1 LDTAEEGDGRMSV
14 SLAAAPATTR
24 LIILQAVKIAFET
37 VLGAENPSE
46 DDDFFELG
54 GDSLMALSLFLNIED
69 ATGHTLP
76 MTAIYDASTIG
87 KLTDRLL
94 SSKSSGRSTCLV
106 ELRPAKSR
114 QSGPPL
120 FLLHGMGGSVMI
132 LRDLARRIGG
142 TRAVWGIEAQGM
154 DGVAPAFDR
163 VEDMAKA
170 HIADLR
176 TVAPNGPYLLAG
188 YSFGG
193 LVAFEMAR
201 QLVHAGEEVALLA
214 LLDTF
219 PHPSTWRLASRVS
232 AFARQAG
239 IYTSPKLWA
248 GLAKRHFDKL
258 QSRSPLAAA
267 EHLLRGVAR
276 AVTLPLD
283 IMRTAWVH
291 DFAGR
296 ASVHRDM
303 LTALDAPAIAA
314 TAYETIDRVT
324 TGAREAF
331 RTYVPGFYP
340 GRLVVF
346 RATGQQAIPFE
357 PRAIWGHLVRELVVR
372 EAPTDHQTL
381 VRGDAAATAAQ
392 LTAAVDDALAK
403 RLA

>member
-1 LDTAEEGDGRMSV
+1 MST
-14 SLAAAPATTR
+14 SLAPAPEAAR
-24 LIILQAVKIAFET
+24 LTILQAVKNAFET
-37 VLGAENPSE
+37 VLGAENPSD

-76 MTAIYDASTIG
+76 MTAIYDASTVG

-94 SSKSSGRSTCLV
+94 SRQSASRSTCLV

-114 QSGPPL
+114 QAGPPL

-154 DGVAPAFDR
+154 DGIAPALDR
-163 VEDMAKA
+163 VEDMAAA

-201 QLVHAGEEVALLA
+201 QLLQTGEEVALLA

-219 PHPSTWRLASRVS
+219 PHPGTWRLASRVS
-232 AFARQAG
+232 AFARQAV

-248 GLAKRHFDKL
+248 GLAKRHFGKL

-303 LTALDAPAIAA
+303 LTALDAPAIGA

-324 TGAREAF
+324 AGAREAF
-331 RTYVPGFYP
+331 AAYIPRFYP

-346 RATGQQAIPFE
+346 RATGQQAIPFK
-357 PRAIWGHLVRELVVR
+357 PQAIWGHLVQELVVR

-392 LTAAVDDALAK
+392 LTAAIDDALAK
-403 RLA
+403 RSA

>member
-1 LDTAEEGDGRMSV
+1 MSV
-14 SLAAAPATTR
+14 SLVSEPRAV
-24 LIILQAVKIAFET
+24 ILQAVKDAFET
-37 VLGAENPSE
+37 VLGVE
-46 DDDFFELG
+46 DPGEGDDFFELG
-54 GDSLMALSLFLNIED
+54 GDSLMALSLFLQIED
-69 ATGHTLP
+69 ATGQTLP
-76 MTAIYDASTIG
+76 ITSIYDASTVG

-94 SSKSSGRSTCLV
+94 GGPAGGRSTCLV

-114 QSGPPL
+114 KAGPPL

-154 DGVAPAFDR
+154 DGVARPLDR
-163 VEDMAKA
+163 VEEMAAA
-170 HIADLR
+170 HIQDLR
-176 TVAPNGPYLLAG
+176 NVAPNGPYLLAG

-201 QLVHAGEEVALLA
+201 QLSQAGEEVALLA

-219 PHPSTWRLASRVS
+219 PHPGTWRFSSR
-232 AFARQAG
+232 ARALWLQAG
-239 IYTSPKLWA
+239 VYASPRIWT
-248 GLAKRHFDKL
+248 GLAKRHFAKL
-258 QSRSPLAAA
+258 PNGGPLAAIA
-267 EHLLRGVAR
+267 HLGRGVAR

-296 ASVHRDM
+296 ATVHKDM
-303 LTALDAPAIAA
+303 LTALDAPAVAA
-314 TAYETIDRVT
+314 TTYETIDRVT
-324 TGAREAF
+324 TGARHAF
-331 RTYVPGFYP
+331 KAYVPKHYA

-357 PRAIWGHLVRELVVR
+357 PKAIWGHLVRDLVVR

-392 LTAAVDDALAK
+392 LTAAVDDALAG
-403 RLA
+403 RSP

>member
-1 LDTAEEGDGRMSV
+1 MSV
-14 SLAAAPATTR
+14 SLAPAPILSRAT
-24 LIILQAVKIAFET
+24 ILDAVKAAFEA
-37 VLGAENPSE
+37 VLGVENPGD

-54 GDSLMALSLFLNIED
+54 GDSLMALSLFLQIEE
-69 ATGHTLP
+69 ATGQTLP
-76 MTAIYDASTIG
+76 MTVIYDAPTVA
-87 KLTDRLL
+87 KLTDRLQGGGGG
-94 SSKSSGRSTCLV
+94 GRATCLV

-114 QSGPPL
+114 NAGPPL

-154 DGVAPAFDR
+154 DGLLPPLDR
-163 VEDMAKA
+163 VEAMAEA
-170 HIADLR
+170 HIEDLR
-176 TVAPNGPYLLAG
+176 AIAPHGPYLFAG

-201 QLVHAGEEVALLA
+201 QLVQAGEEVALLA

-219 PHPSTWRLASRVS
+219 PHPGTWRFSSR
-232 AFARQAG
+232 ARALWLQAG
-239 IYTSPKLWA
+239 VYASPKVWA

-267 EHLLRGVAR
+267 AHLARGIAR

-296 ASVHRDM
+296 ATVHKDM
-303 LTALDAPAIAA
+303 LTALDAPAMAA

-324 TGAREAF
+324 TSARHAF
-331 RTYVPGFYP
+331 KAYVPKPYP
-340 GRLVVF
+340 GTLVVF

-357 PRAIWGHLVRELVVR
+357 PKAIWGHLVRDLVVR

-381 VRGDAAATAAQ
+381 VRADAAATAAQ
-392 LTAAVDDALAK
+392 LTAAIDQALAGRAK
-403 RLA
+403 

>member
-1 LDTAEEGDGRMSV
+1 MSISLVAEYDSV
-14 SLAAAPATTR
+14 RST
-24 LIILQAVKIAFET
+24 ILQAVKNAFT
-37 VLGAENPSE
+37 AEFGVEDPSD

-54 GDSLMALSLFLNIED
+54 GDSMIALSLFLNIED
-69 ATGHTLP
+69 ATGYTLP
-76 MTAIYDASTIG
+76 LTAIYDASTVAR
-87 KLTDRLL
+87 LTDRLL
-94 SSKSSGRSTCLV
+94 SKQTGRNTCLV

-114 QSGPPL
+114 NAGPPL

-132 LRDLARRIGG
+132 LRDLAQRIGG

-154 DGVAPAFDR
+154 DGAAPPLDR
-163 VEDMAKA
+163 IEEMAEA

-176 TVAPNGPYLLAG
+176 AVAPRGPYLLAG

-201 QLVHAGEEVALLA
+201 QFVQAGEEVALLA

-219 PHPSTWRLASRVS
+219 PHPGTWRLSCRLR
-232 AFARQAG
+232 AFSLQAG
-239 IYTSPKLWA
+239 IYASPKLWA
-248 GLAKRHFDKL
+248 GLAKRHFGKL

-267 EHLLRGVAR
+267 EHLARGIAR

-296 ASVHRDM
+296 ASIHRDM

-314 TAYETIDRVT
+314 TAYENIDRVT
-324 TGAREAF
+324 TAARSAF
-331 RTYVPGFYP
+331 KTYVPTFYP

-357 PRAIWGHLVRELVVR
+357 PKALWGHLVQDLVVR
-372 EAPTDHQTL
+372 EALTDHQTL

-392 LTAAVDDALAK
+392 LTAAIDEALA
-403 RLA
+403 RRAA

>member
-1 LDTAEEGDGRMSV
+1 
-14 SLAAAPATTR
+14 
-24 LIILQAVKIAFET
+24 
-37 VLGAENPSE
+37 
-46 DDDFFELG
+46 
-54 GDSLMALSLFLNIED
+54 
-69 ATGHTLP
+69 
-76 MTAIYDASTIG
+76 MTAIYDAPTVG

-94 SSKSSGRSTCLV
+94 GKRAGRGTCLV

-114 QSGPPL
+114 QAGPPL

-154 DGVAPAFDR
+154 DGVAAPLDR
-163 VEDMAKA
+163 VEDMAEA

-176 TVAPNGPYLLAG
+176 AVAPHGPYLLAG

-201 QLVHAGEEVALLA
+201 QLAQAGEEVALLA

-219 PHPSTWRLASRVS
+219 PHPGNWRLSCRVR
-232 AFARQAG
+232 AMWLQGGVYA
-239 IYTSPKLWA
+239 SPKLWTN
-248 GLAKRHFDKL
+248 LAKRHFGKL

-267 EHLLRGVAR
+267 EHLLRGVVR

-303 LTALDAPAIAA
+303 LTAIDAPAIGA

-324 TGAREAF
+324 TGARHAF
-331 RTYVPGFYP
+331 KAYIPRFYA

-357 PRAIWGHLVRELVVR
+357 PHAIWGHLVQDLVVR

-392 LTAAVDDALAK
+392 LTAAIDDALATC
-403 RLA
+403 RA